1 MCLPCNNG
9 TSLRSLSPMKRVE
22 VKLNLEA
29 VAPLLDVIKDAADD
43 LRPTLAVKPAI
54 PDQDEDFSEEW
65 KRELLEGQNTDLAAF
80 LALFGSEFFISGMV
94 PLDANN
100 REAILRACS
109 AVRLRLREKHLRALG
124 DEALESGETPLDEL
138 TETQHRAFAAYV
150 FLATLQELIVQHL
163 DPNDLSE

>member
-1 MCLPCNNG
+1 MSLPCNNG
-9 TSLRSLSPMKRVE
+9 ISLRSLSPMKRVE

-43 LRPTLAVKPAI
+43 LGPKLAVAPKV
-54 PDQDEDFSEEW
+54 PDQDEEFTGEW
-65 KRELLEGQNTDLAAF
+65 KRELLEGQNSDLAVF
-80 LALFGSEFFISGMV
+80 LSLFGSEFFISGMV

-124 DEALESGETPLDEL
+124 DEALESGEAPLDDLPEV
-138 TETQHRAFAAYV
+138 QHKAFAAYV

-163 DPNDLSE
+163 DPTDLSE